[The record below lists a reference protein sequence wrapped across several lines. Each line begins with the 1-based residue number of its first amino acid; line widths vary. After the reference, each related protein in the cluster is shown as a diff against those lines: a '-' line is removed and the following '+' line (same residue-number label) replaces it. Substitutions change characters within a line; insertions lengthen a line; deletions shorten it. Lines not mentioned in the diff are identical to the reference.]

1 MQESSKLCC
10 REILLRHEHPR
21 LRVNTSSRAGFD
33 LDTRLLAPEESREKK
48 KKISCKNN
56 PFWEMPKVIDKHT
69 YHGQTLHS
77 TRAPTAE

>member
-1 MQESSKLCC
+1 MGVESKQLHLFEEGYQMQESSKLCC

-48 KKISCKNN
+48 KKSPVKII
-56 PFWEMPKVIDKHT
+56 PFGKCQK
-69 YHGQTLHS
+69 L
-77 TRAPTAE
+77 